1 MRDMNYNQLNG
12 MSIEE
17 LKNLNRLV
25 IEVIKSKQSM
35 MAYQMKHSLK
45 VGDNVRIKHPKI
57 NPTEAFI
64 VRNIKQK
71 NASVVSISGRHSYN
85 VAMSLLEVIG

>member
-1 MRDMNYNQLNG
+1 
-12 MSIEE
+12 MSLEE

-35 MAYQMKHSLK
+35 VAYQMRHSLK
-45 VGDNVRIKHPKI
+45 VGDNFRIKHPKI
-57 NPTEAFI
+57 NPNETFI
-64 VRNIKQK
+64 VRTIKQK
-71 NASVVSISGRHSYN
+71 NASVVSSNGRLSYN

>member
-1 MRDMNYNQLNG
+1 MNYNQLNE

-17 LKNLNRLV
+17 LKNLNRLL

-35 MAYQMKHSLK
+35 MAYEMKHSLK
-45 VGDNVRIKHPKI
+45 VGANVRIKHPKI
-57 NPTEAFI
+57 NPNEQFI
-64 VRNIKQK
+64 VRKIKQK
-71 NASVVSISGRHSYN
+71 NASVVSVNGSRSYN